1 MNTAMITAIDTSD
14 KWTVSR
20 TGLQI
25 HADLSFDE
33 WSSMA
38 PAIGEAARSVA
49 FVIGD
54 WLLYGED
61 HFRGQFRLPGFESD
75 QVEAGRVGTDLYRE
89 AIRLTGLDNQ
99 TLWSYVYVAR
109 KVPASLRNKDLS
121 WEHHKIVAKLPAR
134 EQAKWLDVAA
144 EAASTEAPI
153 STRLLRRSISAG
165 RLLEPEEIEL
175 PESDKGQENHIPFV
189 NRLVGWW
196 SRMRERGWLADATD
210 QQRATLKRDLQPI
223 VSIYN
228 EL

>member
-1 MNTAMITAIDTSD
+1 
-14 KWTVSR
+14 
-20 TGLQI
+20 
-25 HADLSFDE
+25 
-33 WSSMA
+33 MA

-109 KVPASLRNKDLS
+109 KIPSSLRNKLVS
-121 WEHHKIVAKLPAR
+121 FEHHKIVAKLPER
-134 EQAKWLDVAA
+134 EQAKWLDVVA
-144 EAASTEAPI
+144 ESQASENPI
-153 STRLLRRSISAG
+153 GTRLLRRSISAG

-196 SRMRERGWLADATD
+196 SRMRERDWLAGATD
-210 QQRATLKRDLQPI
+210 QQRAALKRDLYPI